1 MDGRKKKIGY
11 YPEKISP
18 EEYRQE
24 WAFYLEHPDLNRRN
38 VIAEWNFGLV
48 YFFVERIR
56 PKTPDWIETED
67 LIGYGMIGLLEALDR
82 YRPIGEGSFA
92 AYAVP
97 RIMGSIRDGLRI
109 CEGLPRFCRGTQ
121 KKFDGVYE
129 VLCQELQREPRAEEM
144 TSRLKMSEQEYGQ
157 IQRWL
162 CWNQASSYEE
172 QFSEEESGDWTQ
184 KAEWECMKPQL
195 YAALKDLPEEWN
207 RLLCA
212 IYMEEKS
219 YRTISR
225 EWKKSKSTI
234 AELHKKALGELRKK
248 LL

>member
-1 MDGRKKKIGY
+1 M
-11 YPEKISP
+11 
-18 EEYRQE
+18 
-24 WAFYLEHPDLNRRN
+24 
-38 VIAEWNFGLV
+38 IAEWNFGLV
-48 YFFVERIR
+48 YFLVERIR
-56 PKTPDWIETED
+56 PKTPDRIETED

-82 YRPIGEGSFA
+82 YRPLGEGGFA

-97 RIMGSIRDGLRI
+97 RIMGSIRDGLRV

-121 KKFDGVYE
+121 KRFDGVYE
-129 VLCQELQREPRAEEM
+129 ILCQELQREPRTDEM
-144 TSRLKMSEQEYGQ
+144 ISRLKISGQEYGH

-162 CWNQASSYEE
+162 CWYQAVSYEE
-172 QFSEEESGDWTQ
+172 QCLEEEAADWTE

-195 YAALKDLPEEWN
+195 SAALKELPEEWN
-207 RLLCA
+207 RLLYA

-234 AELHKKALGELRKK
+234 GELHQKALAELRKK